1 MGLIELHHGT
11 PLMVDYTPSGAA
23 VAAGD
28 VVLFSGKACIAHK
41 DIADGE
47 KGAVAWP
54 NGSCVYRVSAALTYQ
69 TSEDTFALGDA
80 LYVESD
86 GETFSD
92 TATSNTQVGTTVAL
106 RDTDEVDK
114 FVHE

>member
-1 MGLIELHHGT
+1 MIEFYHGD
-11 PLMVDYTPSGAA
+11 PLMVDYTPSGSS

-28 VVLFSGKACIAHK
+28 IVLLAGKACIAHTA
-41 DIADGE
+41 IADGD

-54 NGSCVYRVSAALTYQ
+54 SGNAVYKVNGNLTYQ
-69 TSEDTFALGDA
+69 SSEDTFAVGDA

-92 TATSNTQVGTTVAL
+92 TATSNTQVGTTIEL
-106 RDTDEVDK
+106 KNTDEVSK